1 MAQQKQV
8 FDEKGVENLWALQA
22 KMAHMLLEVKYD
34 DDLGIYWL
42 KYMGGIKVANAGDK
56 IPAYALAL
64 AVANDGQWVKIGVG
78 N

>member
-1 MAQQKQV
+1 
-8 FDEKGVENLWALQA
+8 
-22 KMAHMLLEVKYD
+22 MLLEVKYD